1 MEYQNY
7 QDIAGKT
14 EYPNPSALTDLEPR
28 PIEIITNEIIFYKQ
42 MAGSAIVEIG
52 QRLTEAKRQLM
63 HGEWLPWLEE
73 KVQFSEA
80 SAQRFMRLAKEYSNP
95 SALTDLGVS
104 KALSLLALPA
114 TEREEFAAEKHEVN
128 GEEKS
133 IDEMTTRELEQ
144 AIKERN
150 TAREEAES
158 WRLKSVKAEEAEKA
172 LRKEADRQIE
182 ELDKRI
188 DELSAEIQKLNE
200 RPLEVTAIETV
211 ADKEAE
217 AVLQAKIDE
226 LVKAQE
232 EEKAKY
238 EAKLAKLK
246 AAKEKAEEAK
256 DKAAEEVK
264 ALKLVETQNEDLKKQ
279 LALSSSTDLSEF
291 RVNFDQAQCCIN
303 NMKNSLTKLQESDPE
318 SACKLREA
326 LKALLSRAFDTVKE
340 CGEDDPL
347 DEPHRRATAIS
358 NRSM

>member
-7 QDIAGKT
+7 SLTEKT
-14 EYPNPSALTDLEPR
+14 EPSNPSALTDLAPR

-52 QRLTEAKRQLM
+52 QRLMEAKQQLA
-63 HGEWLPWLEE
+63 HGEWLPWLED

-104 KALSLLALPA
+104 KALSLLALPVA
-114 TEREEFAAEKHEVN
+114 EREEFAAEKHEVN

-150 TAREEAES
+150 AAREEAES

-172 LRKEADRQIE
+172 LREEADRQIE

-188 DELSAEIQKLNE
+188 DELSAEIQ
-200 RPLEVTAIETV
+200 
-211 ADKEAE
+211 
-217 AVLQAKIDE
+217 
-226 LVKAQE
+226 
-232 EEKAKY
+232 
-238 EAKLAKLK
+238 KLK

-291 RVNFDQAQCCIN
+291 RANFDQAQCCIN
-303 NMKNSLTKLQESDPE
+303 NMKNSLAKLQESDPE

-340 CGEDDPL
+340 CGE
-347 DEPHRRATAIS
+347 
-358 NRSM
+358 